1 MRVALLTNALTPY
14 RLPVYRDLAATPG
27 WRLRLLL
34 SAQAEP
40 HWGDAWR
47 EAYAEGRASLDV
59 ELVRGFGFERRQLT
73 HRDAGV
79 VQQVS
84 THVPWGAFGAL
95 RRFRPDVV
103 VSAELGARSAI
114 AAAYAASA
122 RTPLV
127 LWSYHARVSADAA
140 TGMRRGLRRSL
151 LARAD
156 AVIGMGVQAREV
168 LAAHG
173 VPDERIFDAPNAHD
187 APAYE
192 RALADME
199 PLVVRH
205 ALRGAARAREQ
216 IALVAGRLVPV
227 KGILPLLAAWARVP
241 EALRARWTLLFV
253 GDGPLLPAVR
263 DAARARPGEIAHLP
277 ALPAGEM
284 PAIHAA
290 ADLHIFASLG
300 DSWGLVVNEALA
312 CGVPVLCSRLAG
324 CADDLIEPGHNGWLF
339 DPTDMGGAVEA
350 LCTALACD
358 ELPRL
363 GARAFDTAKRF
374 APEAMAAGLRRAI
387 DYARSRGA
395 GSPPRS
401 QSSAPW

>member
-34 SAQAEP
+34 SAQSEP
-40 HWGDAWR
+40 HWGDAWS
-47 EAYAEGRASLDV
+47 EAFAAGSAALDV

-95 RRFRPDVV
+95 RRFRPHVV
-103 VSAELGARSAI
+103 VSAELGARSLI
-114 AAAYAASA
+114 AAAYAACF
-122 RTPLV
+122 RVPLV
-127 LWSYHARVSADAA
+127 LWSYHARVSAEA
-140 TGMRRGLRRSL
+140 TTFARRGLRRRL

-168 LAAHG
+168 LRALG
-173 VPDERIFDAPNAHD
+173 VPDARIFDAPNAHD
-187 APAYE
+187 APGYE
-192 RALADME
+192 RARDGLDALAA
-199 PLVVRH
+199 RH
-205 ALRGAARAREQ
+205 ALRGALRARER
-216 IALVAGRLVPV
+216 IALVVGRLVPV
-227 KGILPLLAAWARVP
+227 KGILPLLAAWVRVP
-241 EALRARWTLLFV
+241 ESLRAGWTLCFV
-253 GDGPLLPAVR
+253 GNGPLAPAVR
-263 DAARARPGEIAHLP
+263 DAARTCPGEIAHLP

-284 PAIHAA
+284 PAIHSA

-324 CADDLIEPGHNGWLF
+324 CADDLIEPGRNGWLF
-339 DPTDMGGAVEA
+339 DPTDTRGAVEA
-350 LCTALACD
+350 LSQALASD
-358 ELPRL
+358 ALARM
-363 GARAFDTAKRF
+363 GAHAQDSAKRF
-374 APEAMAAGLRRAI
+374 GPETMAAGLRRAI
-387 DYARSRGA
+387 DYARSRSTA
-395 GSPPRS
+395 S
-401 QSSAPW
+401 